1 MKRLVA
7 LILAAIL
14 LVGALP
20 FAGAAFKD
28 AESIDKKY
36 KAAVTAMSDQKII
49 GGFEDGTFGP
59 EKTLT
64 RAQAAK
70 ILCVMLEGEEKANAL
85 TKTETGFAD
94 VPASHWAAKYIA
106 YCVDKGIVAGV
117 GEGKFDPNGT
127 LSSGAFAK
135 MLLVAYGEDGAKFT
149 GADWLKNVQTA
160 AAEPN
165 FLLFNLKEVSTAGAS
180 RQEACQMAF
189 NAKFWSE
196 AKAAKAN
203 AVEKPMYTGV
213 PRSLK
218 LLVVGN
224 SFGNDCSLNY
234 LYQLLQEAGVKEI
247 VIGTLYYSGCSFQ
260 QHTTFGLTDQAV
272 YKYYK
277 NTTGKA
283 KQIGKKQTSAYALKD
298 EKWDVLIVST
308 GFKRGYPESYHPW
321 QDAELYYLQQACP
334 DAIFGFNSTWACRS
348 DSTHKSYISLYN
360 QDQKKQYDM
369 GNAAVQSEVLTEKR
383 YSFVLPTGTAVQNAR
398 TSFLGDHLD
407 RDGYHMNKGIGR
419 YTVAMV
425 LCCKL
430 TGVDPDTLTY
440 LPDAI
445 VQDKKD
451 YTIPGQNMKAPGLK
465 EALGKVARES
475 VKNAIAKPFEV
486 TQSQNTVAP

>member
-1 MKRLVA
+1 
-7 LILAAIL
+7 
-14 LVGALP
+14 
-20 FAGAAFKD
+20 
-28 AESIDKKY
+28 
-36 KAAVTAMSDQKII
+36 
-49 GGFEDGTFGP
+49 
-59 EKTLT
+59 
-64 RAQAAK
+64 
-70 ILCVMLEGEEKANAL
+70 MLEGAEKADAL
-85 TKTETGFAD
+85 TKTETGFSD
-94 VPASHWAAKYIA
+94 VPASHWAAKYVA

-117 GEGKFDPNGT
+117 GEGKFDPDGT

-149 GADWLKNVQTA
+149 GSEWLKNVQTA

-165 FLLFNLKEVSTAGAS
+165 FLLFNLKEVSNSGMP

-189 NAKFWSE
+189 NAQFWSE
-196 AKAAKAN
+196 AKAAKEN

-213 PRSLK
+213 PQSLK

-234 LYQLLQEAGVKEI
+234 LYKMLQEAGVKEI

-277 NTTGKA
+277 NTTGSA

-321 QDAELYYLQQACP
+321 QDAELYDLQKACP
-334 DAIFGFNSTWACRS
+334 DAIIGFNSTWACRS

-407 RDGYHMNKGIGR
+407 RDGYHLNKGIGR
-419 YTVAMV
+419 YIAAMTV
-425 LCCKL
+425 CCKL
-430 TGVDPDTLTY
+430 TGATPDQISYVPETL
-440 LPDAI
+440 AA
-445 VQDKKD
+445 DKKD
-451 YTIPGQNMKAPGLK
+451 YQIPGVNYESPALK
-465 EALGKVARES
+465 ETLVKIAKES
-475 VKNAIAKPFEV
+475 VTNALAKPYEL
-486 TQSQNTVAP
+486 TQSAFTTAP